1 MFFKRKKPSPQLPN
15 DPDSGPV
22 SELPS
27 ADGESLDATPGS
39 VSTLF
44 LTGDQGRDRDR
55 VEVLLGA
62 IAQVNDSLELE
73 PLLIDIVDRSIDVTG
88 AERGILLMVG
98 KGGQLEAR
106 VARGRGG
113 VDVPGF
119 GASKVPGSPETD
131 LRFSTSI
138 ANRVLESGEALRA
151 TVSSDSEALELGRS
165 VFDLKL
171 RAAMCVPLTSDRD
184 GGKGPPQ
191 GVLYVDSRAATRQFT
206 QSDLS
211 FFAALA
217 QHISISLLN
226 ARLHLDSIEKLRLEQ
241 SLELASAIQ
250 RDLMPNLAET
260 ELGFEL
266 GGFFRP
272 AERAGGDFY
281 DAGSQGRKGSERLAV
296 VIGDVSGHG
305 IGPALITAAAQAGL
319 RSYLRV
325 VPGVDQAITLLN
337 QDLSDRMD
345 DGRFVTLLLAMIE
358 PDGTFELV
366 NAGHA
371 APLIWRAESGEVLEP
386 EGGEPALGMIED
398 HDYEV
403 TSKGQLAPGDV
414 MVVYSDGLSEA
425 RDPENHDR
433 MLGTDG
439 LAEALAHAAAAG
451 LDAKGITARL
461 VEAALGLAKEWRED
475 DMTLLVVR
483 RPPA

>member
-1 MFFKRKKPSPQLPN
+1 MFFKRKKPPQGLADEPPTAPAPDLP
-15 DPDSGPV
+15 PA
-22 SELPS
+22 E
-27 ADGESLDATPGS
+27 GEALDATPGA

-55 VEVLLGA
+55 VELLLGA

-73 PLLIDIVDRSIDVTG
+73 PLLVDIVDRSVEVTG
-88 AERGILLMVG
+88 AERGILLLCDDAGALQV
-98 KGGQLEAR
+98 R

-113 VDVPGF
+113 VDVAGMDAA
-119 GASKVPGSPETD
+119 GASED

-171 RAAMCVPLTSDRD
+171 RAAMCVPLTSGRED
-184 GGKGPPQ
+184 GTGKPQ
-191 GVLYVDSRAATRQFT
+191 GVLYVDSRAATRQFSK
-206 QSDLS
+206 SDLS

-250 RDLMPNLAET
+250 RDLMPDLAESMV
-260 ELGFEL
+260 GFEL
-266 GGFFRP
+266 GGWFRP

-281 DAGSQGRKGSERLAV
+281 DVSSPGRGDGKRLALV
-296 VIGDVSGHG
+296 LGDVSGHG
-305 IGPALITAAAQAGL
+305 IGPALITSAAQAGL

-325 VPGVDQAITLLN
+325 VPDPGTAVTHLN
-337 QDLSDRMD
+337 QDLSERME
-345 DGRFVTLLLAMIE
+345 DGRFVTLLLAMLE
-358 PDGTFELV
+358 PGGGFELV

-371 APLIWRAESGEVLEP
+371 SPMIWRAADGSVDQPG
-386 EGGEPALGMIED
+386 GGEPALGFLED

-403 TSKGQLAPGDV
+403 TDRGELAPGDV
-414 MVVYSDGLSEA
+414 LVVYSDGLSEV
-425 RDPENHDR
+425 RDPDDHDR
-433 MLGTDG
+433 MLGTEG
-439 LAEALAHAAAAG
+439 LSAALATAAGEG
-451 LDAKGITARL
+451 LDARGITERL
-461 VEAALGLAKEWRED
+461 VATVLDIAGDLRED

-483 RPPA
+483 RPPGA